1 MKPDECPRCERKMH
15 KWGTVYYCLN
25 PNCIEAQ
32 QIEKLRLFKL
42 TFDMLHKGLVIKGR
56 KGQEG
61 GEA

>member
-1 MKPDECPRCERKMH
+1 MNALECPQCGQLMF
-15 KWGTVYYCLN
+15 KWGSVYRCKN
-25 PNCIEAQ
+25 PNCKDVQMA
-32 QIEKLRLFKL
+32 EKLRLFKL